1 VTDADLVLGRIPP
14 DASLPGIGVLDV
26 DAARSALARIGVT
39 AADVVTVVDAAMV
52 EAIRVVSVQRGVD
65 PAALAL
71 VAFGG
76 AGPLHAC
83 ALADELGMAAVLVP
97 ARAGVFSAVGLVAA
111 PRQRDLV
118 HSWPTPLD
126 HRGLDAARTD
136 LVHQAAAMLTDQSA
150 ANPSGGQ
157 SDTRRGSW
165 VDCRYAGQSHELTV
179 AEVADFH
186 DEHRRRNG
194 YSRPDDPVEVI
205 ALRARAEVASPVDP
219 AALPTT
225 PRSPVTGPAVVAEP
239 DCTIWV
245 PAGWHGEVGA
255 AGAYVLR
262 RVR

>member
-1 VTDADLVLGRIPP
+1 
-14 DASLPGIGVLDV
+14 
-26 DAARSALARIGVT
+26 
-39 AADVVTVVDAAMV
+39 VVDATMV
-52 EAIRVVSVQRGVD
+52 QAIRVVSVQRGVD
-65 PAALAL
+65 QATLAL

-118 HSWPTPLD
+118 RSWPTPLD
-126 HRGLDAARTD
+126 HRGLDAAR
-136 LVHQAAAMLTDQSA
+136 AALAEEASATLADHASATLAVQSTA
-150 ANPSGGQ
+150 TSSGFPTV
-157 SDTRRGSW
+157 DVIRRTSW
-165 VDCRYAGQSHELTV
+165 VDCRYEGQSHELTV

-194 YSRPDDPVEVI
+194 YARRDDPVEVI

-245 PAGWHGEVGA
+245 PEGWQGDVGA

-262 RVR
+262 RAP